1 MTLALR
7 CEVCVAAAASWR
19 PRRWD
24 LRVSVRG
31 QDSVVIED
39 VAVVFSQEEWALLDV
54 AERKLYRDVMME
66 TFRNLTSVVSQN
78 LIGGEK
84 LSISSECTMMRYIKN
99 NPRMSMLGEICT
111 WHGNIGHS
119 ENQGRHLSSHT
130 VENLHESNECTQS
143 WKIFSWIP
151 DLTVLQRNPPKVNAF
166 EYSECGKIFMDHSPY
181 NHHIRSST
189 RCSASQCKEC
199 GESCSCSSHLT
210 TPLRVPHGNKP
221 DKCKDSVVIEDVAVV
236 FSQEE
241 WALLDVAERKLYRDV
256 MMETF
261 RNLTSVVSQNL
272 IGGEKLSISSECTM
286 MRYIKNNPR
295 MSTLGEICMWHGN
308 IGHSENQGRHLSSHT
323 VENLHESNEC
333 TQSWK
338 IFSWIPDLTVLQRN
352 PPKVNAFEYSE
363 CGKIFMDHSP
373 YNHHIRSS
381 TRCSASQCK
390 ECGES
395 CSCSSHL
402 TTPLRVP
409 HGNKPDK
416 CKDSVVIEDVAV
428 VFSQEEWALLDVAER
443 KLYRDVMMET
453 FRNLTSVVSQNLIG
467 GEKLSIS
474 SECTMMRYIKNNPRM
489 STLGEICTWHGNI
502 GHSEN
507 QGRHLS
513 SHTVENLHESNE
525 CTQSWKIFSWIPDLT
540 VLQRNPPKVN
550 AFEYSECGKIF
561 MDHSPYNHHIRS
573 STRCSASQC
582 KECGESCSCSSHLTT
597 PLRVPHGNKP
607 DKCKVCGKDLIC
619 MPTLKSPVPTLTGE
633 KCCECNKCGKGFC
646 SLSSLWTCVS
656 GHKHTCKE
664 YCEIYSRSSLI
675 VPKNCPD
682 RDKHYECEECWKAC
696 SSSELSIKKIHIR
709 NHTVERP
716 YECEECGKAFIHC
729 SHLTSHRRAHSG
741 ERPHECKEC
750 GKAFIRSSDLTSH
763 KRTHSGEKPYKCKEC
778 GKAFIRSSDLTSHKR
793 THSGEKP
800 YKCKECGKAFIR
812 SSHLVRHKRTHS
824 GEKPYECTE
833 CGKAFTHSSSLNK
846 HKRTHS
852 GEKPYKCEE
861 CGKAFICSSELA
873 LHKRTHSGEKPYE
886 CTQCGKAF
894 RCSSALTTHKK
905 THNGVRPYDCTECG
919 KAFRYSS
926 VLNVHK
932 RTHSGERPYE
942 CKQCGKAFICPSRLN
957 SHIRTHSGERPHECK
972 ECGKAFPCRSYLRK
986 HKRTHS
992 GEKPYE
998 CTECGKAF
1006 TRRSSLSKH
1015 KRIHSGEKPY
1025 ECKECGK
1032 AFISSSHLASH
1043 KRTHSGE
1050 KPYECT

>member
-1 MTLALR
+1 M
-7 CEVCVAAAASWR
+7 
-19 PRRWD
+19 
-24 LRVSVRG
+24 
-31 QDSVVIED
+31 
-39 VAVVFSQEEWALLDV
+39 
-54 AERKLYRDVMME
+54 
-66 TFRNLTSVVSQN
+66 
-78 LIGGEK
+78 
-84 LSISSECTMMRYIKN
+84 
-99 NPRMSMLGEICT
+99 
-111 WHGNIGHS
+111 
-119 ENQGRHLSSHT
+119 
-130 VENLHESNECTQS
+130 
-143 WKIFSWIP
+143 
-151 DLTVLQRNPPKVNAF
+151 
-166 EYSECGKIFMDHSPY
+166 
-181 NHHIRSST
+181 
-189 RCSASQCKEC
+189 
-199 GESCSCSSHLT
+199 
-210 TPLRVPHGNKP
+210 
-221 DKCKDSVVIEDVAVV
+221 DSVVIEDVAVV

-295 MSTLGEICMWHGN
+295 MSTLREICTWHGN
-308 IGHSENQGRHLSSHT
+308 IGHSDNQGRHL
-323 VENLHESNEC
+323 
-333 TQSWK
+333 
-338 IFSWIPDLTVLQRN
+338 
-352 PPKVNAFEYSE
+352 
-363 CGKIFMDHSP
+363 
-373 YNHHIRSS
+373 RSS

-416 CKDSVVIEDVAV
+416 CKVSGVVQRELVQ
-428 VFSQEEWALLDVAER
+428 SRQEEANGLVFFHR
-443 KLYRDVMMET
+443 GHSYRPRD
-453 FRNLTSVVSQNLIG
+453 SSGPGSVSQNLID
-467 GEKLSIS
+467 GEKLSG
-474 SECTMMRYIKNNPRM
+474 EDTMLQYIKNNPQLSM
-489 STLGEICTWHGNI
+489 LGEICRWHGNVD
-502 GHSEN
+502 HSET
-507 QGRHLS
+507 QGKYLS

-833 CGKAFTHSSSLNK
+833 CGKAFT
-846 HKRTHS
+846 
-852 GEKPYKCEE
+852 
-861 CGKAFICSSELA
+861 
-873 LHKRTHSGEKPYE
+873 
-886 CTQCGKAF
+886 
-894 RCSSALTTHKK
+894 
-905 THNGVRPYDCTECG
+905 
-919 KAFRYSS
+919 
-926 VLNVHK
+926 
-932 RTHSGERPYE
+932 
-942 CKQCGKAFICPSRLN
+942 
-957 SHIRTHSGERPHECK
+957 
-972 ECGKAFPCRSYLRK
+972 
-986 HKRTHS
+986 
-992 GEKPYE
+992 
-998 CTECGKAF
+998 
-1006 TRRSSLSKH
+1006 RRSSLSKH

>member
-308 IGHSENQGRHLSSHT
+308 IGHSENQGRHL
-323 VENLHESNEC
+323 
-333 TQSWK
+333 
-338 IFSWIPDLTVLQRN
+338 
-352 PPKVNAFEYSE
+352 
-363 CGKIFMDHSP
+363 
-373 YNHHIRSS
+373 RSS

-409 HGNKPDK
+409 HGK
-416 CKDSVVIEDVAV
+416 
-428 VFSQEEWALLDVAER
+428 
-443 KLYRDVMMET
+443 
-453 FRNLTSVVSQNLIG
+453 
-467 GEKLSIS
+467 
-474 SECTMMRYIKNNPRM
+474 
-489 STLGEICTWHGNI
+489 
-502 GHSEN
+502 
-507 QGRHLS
+507 
-513 SHTVENLHESNE
+513 
-525 CTQSWKIFSWIPDLT
+525 
-540 VLQRNPPKVN
+540 
-550 AFEYSECGKIF
+550 
-561 MDHSPYNHHIRS
+561 
-573 STRCSASQC
+573 
-582 KECGESCSCSSHLTT
+582 
-597 PLRVPHGNKP
+597 KP
-607 DKCKVCGKDLIC
+607 DKCKVLGKDLIC
-619 MPTLKSPVPTLTGE
+619 MPTLKSPVTTLTGE

-656 GHKHTCKE
+656 GHKHACKE
-664 YCEIYSRSSLI
+664 YCEIYSPSSLI
-675 VPKNCPD
+675 LPKKCPD
-682 RDKHYECEECWKAC
+682 RDK
-696 SSSELSIKKIHIR
+696 
-709 NHTVERP
+709 P
-716 YECEECGKAFIHC
+716 YECEECGKALIHC
-729 SHLTSHRRAHSG
+729 SHLTSHTRAHSG

-763 KRTHSGEKPYKCKEC
+763 KRTHSGEKPYECKEC
-778 GKAFIRSSDLTSHKR
+778 GKAFSSSSKLSKHKR
-793 THSGEKP
+793 TQ
-800 YKCKECGKAFIR
+800 
-812 SSHLVRHKRTHS
+812 S

-833 CGKAFTHSSSLNK
+833 CGKAFTCRLSLRE
-846 HKRTHS
+846 HKRAHS
-852 GEKPYKCEE
+852 GEK
-861 CGKAFICSSELA
+861 
-873 LHKRTHSGEKPYE
+873 
-886 CTQCGKAF
+886 
-894 RCSSALTTHKK
+894 
-905 THNGVRPYDCTECG
+905 
-919 KAFRYSS
+919 
-926 VLNVHK
+926 
-932 RTHSGERPYE
+932 
-942 CKQCGKAFICPSRLN
+942 
-957 SHIRTHSGERPHECK
+957 PHECK
-972 ECGKAFPCRSYLRK
+972 ECGKAFLRSSSLTS
-986 HKRTHS
+986 HKITHS

-1006 TRRSSLSKH
+1006 TRRSSLNKH
-1015 KRIHSGEKPY
+1015 KRTHSGEKPY

-1032 AFISSSHLASH
+1032 AFIFSFRLASHTRAHSGERPHECKECGKAFIRSSGLTKH

-1050 KPYECT
+1050 KPYECTQCGKAFRFSSALTRHKNSHHGMRPYECT